1 MGQRESA
8 TASEPS
14 VWRNTSFRLF
24 LTARTVAVA
33 GAAVSTIALPLLVY
47 DLTGS
52 PLATSITTTGAV
64 APYLLFGFVAG
75 AVADR
80 TNRRAVMLTAQACA
94 SAALLSVPGA
104 SALGS
109 LAAAHVIAV
118 AFGIGTAFVWFD
130 AAAFGALPQIVGRS
144 ALPAANGALW
154 TASTVADVSVP
165 AVAGLV
171 IGVIGPAWAL
181 GIDGASYVLAAAL
194 IAAATRRLPVVPRA
208 GGPKPTVLT
217 DIREGLSFLRRH
229 TLLCP
234 LTFLGFGNSLAQ
246 GAVTS
251 LLVVYARTQLGV
263 EAEGP
268 ALGVIWTA
276 VALGGLAAAVS
287 VPRLGRRYRVG
298 AISIAAYAT
307 GTVALVGV
315 LVADGL
321 TLALPALVVYS
332 WAATCAILNGIG
344 VRQQLTPDRLQG
356 RVNTTAR
363 MIAWGGTP
371 LGAVGAGVIAQMSDV
386 RSAYAAAVVCLGV
399 TAVVA
404 WCSPLRT
411 HGDISRL
418 LAEVAE

>member
-14 VWRNTSFRLF
+14 VWRNASFRFF

-33 GAAVSTIALPLLVY
+33 GAAVSAIALPLLVY

-94 SAALLSVPGA
+94 SASLLSVPVA

-109 LAAAHVIAV
+109 LTAAHVIAV

-130 AAAFGALPQIVGRS
+130 AAAFGVLPQIVGRS
-144 ALPAANGALW
+144 ALPAANGVLW

-181 GIDGASYVLAAAL
+181 GIDGASYVLAAVL
-194 IAAATRRLPVVPRA
+194 IAAATRRLPAVPRA
-208 GGPKPTVLT
+208 RAPRPTVLA

-287 VPRLGRRYRVG
+287 VPRLGRRYPVG

-321 TLALPALVVYS
+321 ALALPALAVYS

-371 LGAVGAGVIAQMSDV
+371 LGAVGAGAIAQMSDV
-386 RSAYAAAVVCLGV
+386 RSAYAVAAVCLGV

-411 HGDISRL
+411 HGAISRL